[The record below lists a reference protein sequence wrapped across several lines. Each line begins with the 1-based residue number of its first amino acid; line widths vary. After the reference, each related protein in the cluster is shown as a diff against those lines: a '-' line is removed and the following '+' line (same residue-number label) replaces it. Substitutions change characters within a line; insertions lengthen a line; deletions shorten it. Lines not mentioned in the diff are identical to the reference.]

1 MIRYKPITHID
12 ELKNLYDFTALKDT
26 VYGGYVGFDE
36 NENQIGKCLVVIKN
50 FDCEILNV
58 DCDLEDKLL
67 VEGFIRS
74 ALNFCAN
81 RNAYMA
87 YCSIEEIK
95 DVLLLLG
102 FKNNNGVYEGEIPSL
117 LKGCCGCQK

>member
-1 MIRYKPITHID
+1 MIRYTPITDIV
-12 ELKNLYDFTALKDT
+12 ELKKLYDFNEDDNII
-26 VYGGYVGFDE
+26 YGGYIGLDE
-36 NENQIGKCLVVIKN
+36 NDIQIGKCLVSINN
-50 FDCEILNV
+50 FSCEILKL
-58 DCDLEDKLL
+58 DCDFEDKLL

-81 RNAYMA
+81 RNAFIA
-87 YCSIEEIK
+87 SCKIEKVK

-102 FKNNNGVYEGEIPSL
+102 FENVDGTYKGEIPSL